1 MHWVMVQLVGEWLD
15 NMWSGGWSLS
25 CILFFLLLVFLFPFV
40 ALLLECVFELWIVSL
55 WIWNVFCW
63 LIDCLHVDLCL
74 IQSLCVVIVIVFSI
88 ECCLLLCVMHW
99 HWHWECVTHCVV
111 LCWLWMLLIL
121 SLLCWWLCDCALLC
135 LWMLLLLLQLE
146 WEWQWQWQCVCDCIV
161 GVLWM
166 FIGERC
172 LQKASRKTATW
183 GSSPSCG
190 KRFVLFCLIVVFFLL
205 LKGGERKR
213 PCCMWPCM
221 IVLIDSKRI
230 WICNLI
236 CVSWTW
242 FNQST
247 IVQGLCA
254 QAPEDG
260 LGDPWGMEFSHKA
273 LESNP
278 DF

>member
-1 MHWVMVQLVGEWLD
+1 MYFVVWLFACWFVFDTKFVCCDCDCVFHWVL
-15 NMWSGGWSLS
+15 
-25 CILFFLLLVFLFPFV
+25 PF
-40 ALLLECVFELWIVSL
+40 ALCDALALALGMCYT
-55 WIWNVFCW
+55 
-63 LIDCLHVDLCL
+63 LC
-74 IQSLCVVIVIVFSI
+74 
-88 ECCLLLCVMHW
+88 
-99 HWHWECVTHCVV
+99 CVV

-121 SLLCWWLCDCALLC
+121 SLLWLCDCAVVLLC
-135 LWMLLLLLQLE
+135 FVLFVDIAVAVAIGMGVGVTVW
-146 WEWQWQWQCVCDCIV
+146 CDCIV